1 MASIKYDLPMLD
13 YKIRFLLWQVKMR
26 AILAQ
31 TNDLDEALEKFGK
44 KKKVIRTRLCGTN
57 NFAQS
62 FTVQLSTK
70 QVSEISSIL
79 LNVPLNSTK
88 QQQNNQVAVKGH
100 TTAGINILILI
111 GTRD

>member
-1 MASIKYDLPMLD
+1 
-13 YKIRFLLWQVKMR
+13 MR
-26 AILAQ
+26 ARWGIPLAPKVRAFYSSPKI
-31 TNDLDEALEKFGK
+31 TYTVLEIPLCGLNPTLGL
-44 KKKVIRTRLCGTN
+44 VIRPRLRGPN

>member
-1 MASIKYDLPMLD
+1 LVT
-13 YKIRFLLWQVKMR
+13 IRFHLIHFFSRIDLTSVVHIKHDKDTPTLSKN
-26 AILAQ
+26 LAQ
-31 TNDLDEALEKFGK
+31 IFHST
-44 KKKVIRTRLCGTN
+44 VID
-57 NFAQS
+57 
-62 FTVQLSTK
+62 K